1 MPPPWAQPDVPHL
14 LGACPGLELQNY
26 SSLYCCPRKTVISV
40 GVSDVVLHGAPA
52 NRLQITNTLQ
62 IELLN
67 MEAAGPKE
75 SQPKSAS
82 SPVRRFLA

>member
-14 LGACPGLELQNY
+14 LGACPGLELQN

-40 GVSDVVLHGAPA
+40 RVSDVVLHGAPA
-52 NRLQITNTLQ
+52 KRLQITNTLQ

-67 MEAAGPKE
+67 MEAAGPKD
-75 SQPKSAS
+75 SQPK
-82 SPVRRFLA
+82 VHLLQ